1 MSRRVSIFGASFVTP
16 PLWEPET
23 VAYMTAVGIPADGSA
38 SIYGVTNLAVW
49 QAWDAFFVTL
59 KGAGLLSK
67 HYYIRGMTGAVANA
81 ANYKFNAIN
90 PLDTNAA
97 YRAVYFGGVTFTDKG
112 TQGNGTNG
120 YANSFFNDQTAGVD
134 RTDFG
139 ITMYSRTA
147 SVGTGTDMGAAR
159 SAPSLGINWLWM
171 RRTAGSDM
179 GAAYD
184 DSNFGFA
191 ASFVP
196 NSQGPFTV
204 NRHPSELNTQ
214 RLYRYGVNVG
224 TRSGFAPTSLV
235 NYDMLEMARGVDNV
249 PSTFSSRQYS
259 YFAAHRGMTIAETA
273 TYHTAI
279 QTLQTALNRQV

>member
-1 MSRRVSIFGASFVTP
+1 
-16 PLWEPET
+16 
-23 VAYMTAVGIPADGSA
+23 MTAVGIPADGSA

-90 PLDTNAA
+90 PVDTNAA

-112 TQGNGTNG
+112 TQGNGSNG
-120 YANSFFNDQTAGVD
+120 YADSFFNDQTAGVD

-147 SVGTGTDMGAAR
+147 SVGTGVDMGAVTGAYNHFW
-159 SAPSLGINWLWM
+159 IK
-171 RRTAGSDM
+171 RTSGSDM
-179 GAAYD
+179 SGSYD

-191 ASFVP
+191 ASFAP

-224 TRSGFAPTSLV
+224 TRTGFAPTGYANV
-235 NYDMLEMARGVDNV
+235 PMFEMARNSFG
-249 PSTFSSRQYS
+249 SAATFSSRQYT

-279 QTLQTALNRQV
+279 QSLQVALNRNV

>member
-1 MSRRVSIFGASFVTP
+1 MN
-16 PLWEPET
+16 
-23 VAYMTAVGIPADGSA
+23 AVGIPDNASA
-38 SIYGVTNLAVW
+38 SIYGVTNNAVW
-49 QAWDAFFVTL
+49 LAWDSFFITL
-59 KGAGLLSK
+59 KGAGLLAK
-67 HYYIRGMTGAVANA
+67 HYYIRGMTGAAANA

-112 TQGNGTNG
+112 TQGNGSNG
-120 YANSFFNDQTAGVD
+120 YADSFFNDQTAGVD

-147 SVGTGTDMGAAR
+147 SVSTGVDMGAVT
-159 SAPSLGINWLWM
+159 SSYILLWINRL
-171 RRTAGSDM
+171 AGSDI
-179 GAAYD
+179 ACAYD

-224 TRSGFAPTSLV
+224 TRTGFAPTEYANLP
-235 NYDMLEMARGVDNV
+235 MFEMARNAFGSAV
-249 PSTFSSRQYS
+249 TFSSRQY
-259 YFAAHRGMTIAETA
+259 T
-273 TYHTAI
+273 
-279 QTLQTALNRQV
+279 

>member
-1 MSRRVSIFGASFVTP
+1 MSRRVSIFGASFVSVYP
-16 PLWEPET
+16 WQAET
-23 VAYMTAVGIPADGSA
+23 IAYMNAVGIPDNASA
-38 SIYGVTNLAVW
+38 SIYGVTNNAVW
-49 QAWDAFFVTL
+49 LAWDAFFITL
-59 KGAGLLSK
+59 KGAGLLAK

-90 PLDTNAA
+90 PVDTDAA

-112 TQGNGTNG
+112 TQGNGSNG

-139 ITMYSRTA
+139 VTMYCRTVKTA
-147 SVGTGTDMGAAR
+147 GYDMGQAGLN
-159 SAPSLGINWLWM
+159 PTIGVNWIGIKRNSV
-171 RRTAGSDM
+171 ADAVGIF
-179 GAAYD
+179 D
-184 DSNFGFA
+184 DTNFGFA
-191 ASFVP
+191 TSYVP

-224 TRSGFAPTSLV
+224 TRAGFAPTVYSNV
-235 NYDMLEMARGVDNV
+235 NMFEHCRNV
-249 PSTFSSRQYS
+249 FGSPDSYSVGQYT

>member
-1 MSRRVSIFGASFVTP
+1 
-16 PLWEPET
+16 
-23 VAYMTAVGIPADGSA
+23 
-38 SIYGVTNLAVW
+38 
-49 QAWDAFFVTL
+49 
-59 KGAGLLSK
+59 
-67 HYYIRGMTGAVANA
+67 VANA

-90 PLDTNAA
+90 PLDTDAA

-112 TQGNGTNG
+112 TQGNGSNG

-147 SVGTGTDMGAAR
+147 SVGTGVDMGAVG
-159 SAPSLGINWLWM
+159 SSPSYAWIWIKRL
-171 RRTAGSDM
+171 AGSDIA
-179 GAAYD
+179 GAYD

-224 TRSGFAPTSLV
+224 TRTGFAPTGYTNLP
-235 NYDMLEMARGVDNV
+235 MFEMARNGFG
-249 PSTFSSRQYS
+249 SAATFSSRQYS

-279 QTLQTALNRQV
+279 QSLQVALNRQA